1 MADSDF
7 ELISNFFTDSGLKYF
22 YRDLESENGLQS
34 IESMKNALD
43 VLNINNHDEITE
55 VLTDIY
61 ERFIEYFKVVDTIKY
76 PNKNTYDKCV
86 KRQKTLRRK
95 SKKQI
100 TSGTTSTKKL
110 MIECKLSLSSDPR
123 IEIYRYQFKG
133 ENLKIFDM
141 LYRIVSVNIGELI
154 KKSGEFYN
162 AYGNYIRSINSDDE
176 SLINDKLKVLIE
188 KGKSICGPL
197 INELKASYKRLY
209 RDTNLSDEE
218 DNLLSIPSV
227 SSSSDSLPSTIS
239 LDLSDN
245 EPLPETDVS
254 DLEERLADLMNERT
268 DSANVSLE
276 PLALSFSEDLN
287 EGPGDTPSVY
297 VSPEPFSFGSSL
309 SSTLNEGTDIAN
321 VSPEPLALSFSEDLN
336 EGPGDTPSVYVSP
349 EPFSFGSSLSSTL
362 NEGTDIANV
371 SPEPVYVD
379 DLQARLDELMNN
391 PQEPSDDNEVGPREL
406 DDDLEARLDAL
417 RSGGSKRVRRK
428 KTLRKKNVR
437 KTAKRSTK
445 KRGSK
450 KRSKKRTYK
459 K

>member
-1 MADSDF
+1 MAQSEF

-55 VLTDIY
+55 VLIDIY
-61 ERFIEYFKVVDTIKY
+61 ERFIEYFKVVETIKY

-86 KRQKTLRRK
+86 KSQKILRRK
-95 SKKQI
+95 FKNQI
-100 TSGTTSTKKL
+100 TRGIPRIMEL
-110 MIECKLSLSSDPR
+110 MDECKLSLSSDPR

-154 KKSGEFYN
+154 KKSGEFSN

-176 SLINDKLKVLIE
+176 SVINDKLKVLIE
-188 KGKSICGPL
+188 KGRSICGPL

-209 RDTNLSDEE
+209 RYTNLSDEE
-218 DNLLSIPSV
+218 DDLLSIPSV

-254 DLEERLADLMNERT
+254 DLEERLANLMNERT
-268 DSANVSLE
+268 DSSDRD
-276 PLALSFSEDLN
+276 S
-287 EGPGDTPSVY
+287 
-297 VSPEPFSFGSSL
+297 
-309 SSTLNEGTDIAN
+309 I
-321 VSPEPLALSFSEDLN
+321 
-336 EGPGDTPSVYVSP
+336 
-349 EPFSFGSSLSSTL
+349 
-362 NEGTDIANV
+362 V

-379 DLQARLDELMNN
+379 DLEARLEELINN
-391 PQEPSDDNEVGPREL
+391 PPEPSDDNEDGPREL
-406 DDDLEARLDAL
+406 DVDLEARLDAL

-437 KTAKRSTK
+437 KTS
-445 KRGSK
+445 KRGAK

>member
-321 VSPEPLALSFSEDLN
+321 VSPEP
-336 EGPGDTPSVYVSP
+336 
-349 EPFSFGSSLSSTL
+349 
-362 NEGTDIANV
+362 
-371 SPEPVYVD
+371 VYVD